1 MRFCAF
7 GFLCLLFLTGCS
19 EEKLEERAEV
29 DRSEKFVISPKE
41 GIDLDSFLRDKLVQI
56 EANEFV
62 PITDFTAPEKY
73 YAFYETASW
82 CGACKKFNS
91 TLLSFYE
98 VYHELYGDTFEI
110 VLISYDQSEELMRDY
125 AVENQIKFP
134 HLGGAERE
142 MLANNLPILTAKLPN
157 LIITNSRG
165 EVLKSAFNRTG
176 KYHGPEVAMNYL
188 KSQLEEQ

>member
-1 MRFCAF
+1 MRLYSFS
-7 GFLCLLFLTGCS
+7 FLFLLFLTGCS
-19 EEKLEERAEV
+19 EEKLEERVEV
-29 DRSEKFVISPKE
+29 ARSEKFVISPKV
-41 GIDLDSFLRDKLVQI
+41 GIDLDSFLIDKLVKI

-62 PITDFTAPEKY
+62 PITDFIAPEKY

-98 VYHELYGDTFEI
+98 VYHELYGEKFEI

-125 AVENQIKFP
+125 ALENQIEFP
-134 HLGGAERE
+134 HVGFSERE
-142 MLANNLPILTAKLPN
+142 SFANNLPILTAKLPN